1 MWYIATFF
9 GFRNKKNINLG
20 IEELRNSGIKKNN

>member
-20 IEELRNSGIKKNN
+20 IVNLGIKGLRE

>member
-20 IEELRNSGIKKNN
+20 IANLGIKGIKII